1 MSLYIKNMQY
11 TNLIPDGET
20 LATMSQISK
29 LHVLFLTQNYMSLS
43 NIKHILVLVGK

>member
-29 LHVLFLTQNYMSLS
+29 LHVLFLTQKL
-43 NIKHILVLVGK
+43 HVLVKYKTHFSTCR